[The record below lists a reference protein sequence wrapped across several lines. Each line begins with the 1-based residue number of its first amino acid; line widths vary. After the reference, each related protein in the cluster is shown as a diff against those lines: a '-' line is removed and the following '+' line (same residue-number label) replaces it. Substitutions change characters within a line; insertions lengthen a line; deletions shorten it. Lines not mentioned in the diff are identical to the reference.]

1 MSAGRQPSAFIHQ
14 RDYGKGRNPL
24 GALLSRSRRARQ
36 RKVVQD
42 YSARP
47 ETVKVKTVV
56 VFGAGAVSTTPS
68 ALMLL

>member
-1 MSAGRQPSAFIHQ
+1 MVQVNLKIVS
-14 RDYGKGRNPL
+14 GRNPL

>member
-1 MSAGRQPSAFIHQ
+1 MKRRKQMVQVNLKIVS
-14 RDYGKGRNPL
+14 DRNPL

-36 RKVVQD
+36 REEVVQD

>member
-1 MSAGRQPSAFIHQ
+1 MVQVNLKIVS
-14 RDYGKGRNPL
+14 DRNPL

-36 RKVVQD
+36 REEVVQD

>member
-1 MSAGRQPSAFIHQ
+1 MVQVTLKIVS
-14 RDYGKGRNPL
+14 DRNPL

-36 RKVVQD
+36 REEVVQD

>member
-1 MSAGRQPSAFIHQ
+1 MVQVNLKIVS
-14 RDYGKGRNPL
+14 DRNPL
-24 GALLSRSRRARQ
+24 GALISRSRRARQ
-36 RKVVQD
+36 REEVVQD